1 MKGGHEFQRQGGLG
15 DLPLDLETGTRA
27 TFPVPAVSRQGARQM
42 RPAQRAPGVRGE
54 PVRMAFVPWNFQTV
68 AGSKQFLNANAT
80 RRYLLVQNNSA
91 ADLWLNFGMDAGLG
105 IGVRILAGGSGEWY
119 AAMFGD
125 DVYGPVNSLYFWAA
139 AAGGIF
145 TVLEG

>member
-27 TFPVPAVSRQGARQM
+27 TFPVPMAPGQRARQV
-42 RPAQRAPGVRGE
+42 RPGQHARSE
-54 PVRMAFVPWNFQTV
+54 PASVDRVGLTLWNFQTV

-91 ADLWLNFGMDAGLG
+91 ADLWMGLGTDAGLG
-105 IGVRILAGGSGEWY
+105 IGILIVAGGSAEWY
-119 AAMFGD
+119 AAMFGAE
-125 DVYGPVNSLYFWAA
+125 YGPINALYFWAA